1 MLIAP
6 ENDVRV
12 KSPKT
17 EFYMKRIILISCLC
31 MVMAGSAMA
40 QLESLK
46 KAAKSITSGGGQL
59 SSAEIADGLKEA
71 LTNGISKGSDLVSQ
85 ADGYFKNP
93 EIKLPFPPEAK
104 KAEDKLRQMGMGA
117 EVDKFVLTL
126 NRAAEDAAKEAK
138 PIFVT
143 AIKSMTIEDAA
154 SILKGQQ
161 DAATQYLKKTTSTPL
176 KGKFKPVVQNS
187 LSKVSATKYY
197 ADLINTYNKIPLVQK
212 LNPNLDDYATDKA
225 IEGLFVMIA
234 KEEKNIRSNPG
245 ARTSE
250 LLKKV
255 FGSQK

>member
-1 MLIAP
+1 MM
-6 ENDVRV
+6 
-12 KSPKT
+12 S
-17 EFYMKRIILISCLC
+17 
-31 MVMAGSAMA
+31 SAVA

-46 KAAKSITSGGGQL
+46 KAAKSLAGGGQL
-59 SSAEIADGLKEA
+59 SSSEIAEGLKEA

-85 ADGYFKNP
+85 VDGYFKNP

-104 KAEDKLRQMGMGA
+104 KAEDKLRQMGMGG
-117 EVDKFVLTL
+117 EVDKFIVTL

-143 AIKSMTIEDAA
+143 AIKSMTIQDAA
-154 SILKGQQ
+154 SILKGQP
-161 DAATQYLKKTTSTPL
+161 DAATQYLKRTTSSPL
-176 KGKFKPVVQNS
+176 KDKFKPVVKNS

-197 ADLINTYNKIPLVQK
+197 SDLINTYNKIPLVQK

-225 IEGLFVMIA
+225 IEGLFIMIA
-234 KEEKNIRSNPG
+234 KEEKNIRANPA